1 MNSETFGELIR
12 KKRIEK
18 RLALRELANK
28 IDLDQST
35 LSKVE
40 RNELIAPPRII
51 NSLSASLGLEYKDL
65 QIKYLSEKLYQ
76 ELKDWDYSV
85 ESLELA
91 KKRIEKEKTGTNFEL
106 ERKKLVERIE
116 KYLSN
121 QPIEKAWLFGS
132 FAREEESYDSDIDL
146 LIRFRQPHKIDLFE
160 YVGMR
165 QDLEDITGRQVDL
178 VEEGQELPKIRGII
192 EQEKRL
198 IYERKAS

>member
-106 ERKKLVERIE
+106 ERKKLVGRIE

>member
-51 NSLSASLGLEYKDL
+51 NSLSASLGLEYKEL

-106 ERKKLVERIE
+106 ERKKLVGRIE